1 MIQTSA
7 TPNANALKMPAGI
20 SAWPDAVLHSS
31 LQKLVY
37 HLNDVMEL
45 QWDMHNNPTAFP
57 ELDKHL
63 GKIQQLRIL
72 AYGTIMRLA
81 ELGITASQP
90 RVPATPGFLQQT
102 LTISLNLLTAIRQ
115 LRTEQIALLD
125 HAAREHGNRDAND
138 DASMARYDLETLD
151 DYLEY
156 LQEQLPGFSPVDP
169 ALETPRRVEAG
180 YRVAEVYSLHGPIET
195 FPDTADGR
203 YQAIQLAKSLCRDRH
218 QRGRLYD
225 TDRVDDPDFITTV
238 ERFHT
243 HVELLGLFSPQD
255 RPDYCRFGHLPGDD
269 DEKGIAAVLST
280 KGKWSCLELPEE
292 PGVANEAKKLISR
305 IEPLVQALETAVR
318 TAATRV
324 ELNRS
329 EFSLIAEPDYDATFR
344 QIYEV
349 TQHRGKSHSPD
360 DFVRS
365 LLTLQEVDAEFALSI
380 ANQLYA
386 AQQHVSEA
394 VADAASALLEQLP
407 EQDHDQALGDL
418 RAFIYEV
425 LLAAVCS
432 KPATEQGDRPEKSN
446 TARLHGD

>member
-57 ELDKHL
+57 EPDKHL
-63 GKIQQLRIL
+63 GKIQQLRLL

-90 RVPATPGFLQQT
+90 RVPATPEFLQQT

-115 LRTEQIALLD
+115 LRTEQIALLEQ
-125 HAAREHGNRDAND
+125 AAREHGNRDAND

-156 LQEQLPGFSPVDP
+156 LQEELPGFSPVNP

-180 YRVAEVYSLHGPIET
+180 YRVAEVYSLQGPIET
-195 FPDTADGR
+195 FPDTAEGR
-203 YQAIQLAKSLCRDRH
+203 YRAIQLAKSLCRDRH

-225 TDRVDDPDFITTV
+225 SDRVDDPDFITTV

-255 RPDYCRFGHLPGDD
+255 PDYCRFGHLPDGY
-269 DEKGIAAVLST
+269 DESRIATVLST
-280 KGKWSCLELPEE
+280 KGKWSCLELPE
-292 PGVANEAKKLISR
+292 GTSVASDAKEFISR
-305 IEPLVQALETAVR
+305 VEHLVQALETAVR
-318 TAATRV
+318 TVATRV

-329 EFSLIAEPDYDATFR
+329 DFSLIAEPDYDATFR
-344 QIYEV
+344 RIYEV
-349 TQHRGKSHSPD
+349 AQHRGKSHSPD

-365 LLTLQEVDAEFALSI
+365 LITLQEVDAGFAVSI

-386 AQQHVSEA
+386 AQQQVSEA

-432 KPATEQGDRPEKSN
+432 KPDTEQGDRPEKSD